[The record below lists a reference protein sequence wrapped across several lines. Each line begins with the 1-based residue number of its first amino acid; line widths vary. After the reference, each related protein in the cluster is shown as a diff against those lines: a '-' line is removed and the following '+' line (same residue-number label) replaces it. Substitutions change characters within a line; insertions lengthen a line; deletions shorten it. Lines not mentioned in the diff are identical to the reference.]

1 MGVTI
6 PYGVLSVVIPVY
18 NEAAT
23 LRQLVERVRAA
34 WLPVDR
40 EIIVVDDCSTD
51 KTADVIAGLD
61 VVTTRHSENRGKG
74 AAVRTGLGMA
84 RGEFVLIQDADL
96 EYDPED
102 HAALLQPLL
111 DGRADVVYGSRVLN
125 KDAEWLGVLHR
136 SANRFLTWRA
146 NRATGLKL
154 TDMETCYK
162 CFRRSLLDKFE
173 LVSDDFRI
181 EPELTI
187 KLSRVTR
194 RFVEIP
200 IAYDSRAKESGKKL
214 RWRDG
219 FLALGAIRQFGGDDP
234 PRTRISP

>member
-6 PYGVLSVVIPVY
+6 PYGVLSIVIPVY

-23 LRQLVERVRAA
+23 LRQLVESVQAVSLA
-34 WLPVDR
+34 VDR

-51 KTADVIAGLD
+51 TTPDVIAGLD
-61 VVTTRHSENRGKG
+61 VVSTRHSANRGKG

-84 RGEFVLIQDADL
+84 HGEFVLIQDADL

-102 HAALLQPLL
+102 HVALLQPLL
-111 DGRADVVYGSRVLN
+111 DGDADVVYGSRMLNRDARWLSVLQ
-125 KDAEWLGVLHR
+125 H
-136 SANRFLTWRA
+136 SANRFLTWRT
-146 NRATGLKL
+146 NRATGLEL

-162 CFRRSLLDKFE
+162 CFRRSLLDRFE

-200 IAYDSRAKESGKKL
+200 IAYDPRVERDGKKL
-214 RWRDG
+214 GWKDG
-219 FLALGAIRQFGGDDP
+219 FRALGAIRQFGGDDQP
-234 PRTRISP
+234 STTIST